1 MSLKKTYFFGWA
13 NIKWLI
19 LQIGLSLSN
28 QESFFSSKRIER
40 MIIFNTAIFSY
51 MIWFSYKYKT
61 LSAAEMVMVIGA
73 FFVMIG
79 YNMSVTEKSKLL

>member
-1 MSLKKTYFFGWA
+1 MTTEKIYFFGWT
-13 NIKWLI
+13 NIKWFI
-19 LQIGLSLSN
+19 IQIGLTFSE

-40 MIIFNTAIFSY
+40 AIIFNAAIVSY
-51 MIWFSYKYKT
+51 FIWFSYKYKT
-61 LSAAEMVMVIGA
+61 LSASEMVMVIAA